1 MCMTPSK
8 VVQLILELQESVSKL
23 DRKTF
28 DEKIQLLASELKKV
42 TDGEIDMDALIHSF
56 L

>member
-8 VVQLILELQESVSKL
+8 VIRLILEIQESVSKL
-23 DRKTF
+23 DKKTF
-28 DEKIQLLASELKKV
+28 DEKIQLLATELKKV
-42 TDGEIDMDALIHSF
+42 TDGEIDMDALVHSF